1 MKKQNRGF
9 SLISLIITIIVIIT
23 IAAVVIF
30 SGMGTPEKAQLS
42 AIISDIDNVQTAVDQ
57 AYYGFYTEK
66 SVAGEVWTKS
76 QFYEAVATG
85 ETNRDNLTGTGI
97 IPISDGSMLK
107 MTLPKYEGRTWGV
120 AVEDIDNHTQVGSVV
135 LLPGYETDGKI
146 YATLLDVQND
156 GRDAESMEEA
166 MQKVSGKGGNQGDK
180 LTDEEKEIIF
190 AKVHVGDFVNYR
202 PSAGNSTMLYKGRLG
217 LENTNVKITSQEM
230 NWRILGID
238 DESGKV
244 LITTYGTPRL
254 YYEDGNE
261 IDGIYLYG
269 AKGYVNGP
277 SELNRICK
285 ELYSD
290 NSKGI
295 VARSMTVDDL
305 NKAENYIPV
314 ESGDNYACYSEDATE
329 TLDVVAN
336 GKIYKGIVCESSY
349 GRVIP
354 RFYAYIDELSGKSVT
369 VEVPV
374 SPSISKPVL
383 VSDTGYYYELSST
396 IQKILG
402 NGGRWLASRCVN
414 AYENHVDFNLFS
426 LYVDDEWNYGGVD
439 SRGELDKG
447 GLYWAIDRSHGYSYG
462 ICPVISINPKLLD
475 ISDENK
481 NGQSAD
487 SAWNLK

>member
-97 IPISDGSMLK
+97 IPISDDSMVK

-156 GRDAESMEEA
+156 GRDAESMEET
-166 MQKVSGKGGNQGDK
+166 MKKVSGKGGNQGDK

-190 AKVHVGDFVNYR
+190 AKVHVGDFVNYK
-202 PSAGNSTMLYKGRLG
+202 PSSGNSTTLYVTKLG
-217 LENTNVKITSQEM
+217 DGYPDEQIKVMSEEM

-238 DESGKV
+238 EENGKV
-244 LITTYGTPRL
+244 LITTDGVPTLHNEYG
-254 YYEDGNE
+254 YEINK
-261 IDGIYLYG
+261 IPLNG
-269 AKGYVNGP
+269 AKGYLNGP

-285 ELYSD
+285 ELYS
-290 NSKGI
+290 NNNKGI
-295 VARSMTVDDL
+295 IARNMTVEDL
-305 NKAENYIPV
+305 NKIESYVPDENV
-314 ESGDNYACYSEDATE
+314 KRYAYYLEDADE
-329 TLDVVAN
+329 TPDVVVN
-336 GKIYKGIVCESSY
+336 GKTYKGTNNGGY
-349 GRVIP
+349 THTWM
-354 RFYAYIDELSGKSVT
+354 FFAYDDEQSGKTITIDTPISPT
-369 VEVPV
+369 LEKPLLFSGNSYSYEV
-374 SPSISKPVL
+374 SAITQNL
-383 VSDTGYYYELSST
+383 
-396 IQKILG
+396 LG
-402 NGGRWLASRCVN
+402 DDERWLASQSRSAWN
-414 AYENHVDFNLFS
+414 TSADFHLFS
-426 LYVDDEWNYGGVD
+426 YGYGWIV
-439 SRGELDKG
+439 GKGIADKG
-447 GLYWAIDRSHGYSYG
+447 GLYLSTDKSNEYSCG

-475 ISDENK
+475 ISEENK